1 MPSVSTENFSSYHTI
16 PLPVNKTKWV
26 ITKPYVNF
34 NEKNIQYINTPC
46 PKIEE
51 VENTALLH
59 FGNCNIEING
69 ITYEGSP
76 DVFWDEIRIS
86 PLTPSEIHTNPTI
99 EVLNSLKL
107 NDCSFK
113 KQKLQEFRIETTVR
127 HHCTTAATGT
137 LFHHNDIR
145 SHLHN
150 RRDVRNNDH
159 PHYRYSLQPND
170 FIMAVALL

>member
-1 MPSVSTENFSSYHTI
+1 MPSISTENFSSYHII

-76 DVFWDEIRIS
+76 VLDTQWNTYKSYHRSTE
-86 PLTPSEIHTNPTI
+86 LT
-99 EVLNSLKL
+99 KAKR
-107 NDCSFK
+107 F
-113 KQKLQEFRIETTVR
+113 QLQEAKI
-127 HHCTTAATGT
+127 TG
-137 LFHHNDIR
+137 
-145 SHLHN
+145 
-150 RRDVRNNDH
+150 V
-159 PHYRYSLQPND
+159 
-170 FIMAVALL
+170 